1 MDDTRQKI
9 VEATYACVARWGLA
23 KTTVEDAA
31 REANVSRATVYRT
44 FPGGREELLEAVV
57 AWATLEFFV
66 RLYDRVQG
74 AESLEEM
81 MERGIMFAHRS
92 IVEHEVLQRVMQT
105 EPDKLLPALTVESNR
120 IRRGIAEFLEP
131 FLEQRGV
138 AVGVDLKE
146 AADFLA
152 RMVLSYMS
160 APGRWDL
167 DDPVQVAQL
176 VRSELLAGVVSSTGP
191 AGRAGGPATG
201 DDPGG
206 RTSVR

>member
-1 MDDTRQKI
+1 
-9 VEATYACVARWGLA
+9 VARWGLA

-44 FPGGREELLEAVV
+44 FPGGRDELITAVV
-57 AWATLEFFV
+57 AWATFEFFG
-66 RLYDRVQG
+66 RLYEEVRG
-74 AESLEEM
+74 AESLEEV
-81 MERGIMFAHRS
+81 MERGIAFAHRS

-105 EPDKLLPALTVESNR
+105 EPEKLLPALTVESNR
-120 IRRGIAEFLEP
+120 IRQGIAEFLVP
-131 FLEQRGV
+131 YLRQRGV
-138 AVGVDLKE
+138 VEGVDLDE

-176 VRSELLAGVVSSTGP
+176 VRAELLAGVVGPVPPGGDPTTGHGVP
-191 AGRAGGPATG
+191 AG
-201 DDPGG
+201 
-206 RTSVR
+206 